1 MRSIRKVQNDCS
13 LLNECIKNTN
23 NEYDGFLFDKMERND
38 GLLQYMVYLPKIKL
52 INRLVTKEKYENYT
66 KHLFKV
72 YVFIDEDRLKQKI
85 RVDLLSSYNIY
96 VE

>member
-1 MRSIRKVQNDCS
+1 MK
-13 LLNECIKNTN
+13 
-23 NEYDGFLFDKMERND
+23 RND

-72 YVFIDEDRLKQKI
+72 YVFNIIFLMIDIL
-85 RVDLLSSYNIY
+85 DLQ
-96 VE
+96 VEIDINSGDIS